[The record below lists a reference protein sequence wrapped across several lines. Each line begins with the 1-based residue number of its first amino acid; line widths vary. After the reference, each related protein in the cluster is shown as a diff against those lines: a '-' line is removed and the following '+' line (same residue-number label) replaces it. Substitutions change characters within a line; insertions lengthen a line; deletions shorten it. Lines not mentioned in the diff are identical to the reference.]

1 MSFSYEPKNFD
12 HFFVLHKK
20 NNIENDKWTCYKN
33 TVSFVT
39 HSPKYIEKGRKP
51 TTTGVE
57 SRFKKMLG
65 RGVVEWH
72 LHAWHATDDFA
83 PLQHEAL
90 EAAKRAGNVDIKSLL
105 LTVQASCDYIQTI
118 EVSCL
123 YFSIFLVLI
132 FFSLFK
138 LFFGLLL
145 QVYVDC

>member
-1 MSFSYEPKNFD
+1 M
-12 HFFVLHKK
+12 
-20 NNIENDKWTCYKN
+20 
-33 TVSFVT
+33 
-39 HSPKYIEKGRKP
+39 
-51 TTTGVE
+51 
-57 SRFKKMLG
+57 
-65 RGVVEWH
+65 WH
-72 LHAWHATDDFA
+72 TTDDFA

>member
-1 MSFSYEPKNFD
+1 MLLSYEPKNFD

-20 NNIENDKWTCYKN
+20 NDIENDKWTFYKN
-33 TVSFVT
+33 TASFVT
-39 HSPKYIEKGRKP
+39 HSLKYIEKGRKP

-57 SRFKKMLG
+57 SRFEKMLG

-72 LHAWHATDDFA
+72 LHSWHATDDFA

-90 EAAKRAGNVDIKSLL
+90 EAAKRAGKRGYRIPTFHCPGQLWL
-105 LTVQASCDYIQTI
+105 HPDYRD
-118 EVSCL
+118 EL
-123 YFSIFLVLI
+123 LVLI
-132 FFSLFK
+132 LIFFPLFK